1 MGAYN
6 TPVNIYLAC
15 TVRGDRGAVAVL
27 REVADHLEGAGH
39 TVLTRH
45 LLDDNVDSAESSLTE
60 REVFARDM
68 EWLTAADVLI
78 ADASG
83 SSYGVG
89 FEVGYVLGRSDVTG
103 QRVLLLYNDAR
114 RSVVS
119 RLIVGTDHQRCIVHS
134 YQRADDLLPLIT
146 GFLDPEVMTADVP
159 RTRPNW
165 L

>member
-1 MGAYN
+1 MHN

-27 REVADHLEGAGH
+27 REVADLLEGAGH

-45 LLDDNVDSAESSLTE
+45 LLDDNVDSAESTLTE

-68 EWLTAADVLI
+68 QWLTAADVLI
-78 ADASG
+78 AEASG

-89 FEVGYVLGRSDVTG
+89 FEVGYVLGRSDVTD

-114 RSVVS
+114 RSAVS
-119 RLIVGTDHQRCIVHS
+119 RLIVGADHPRCQVHG
-134 YQRADDLLPLIT
+134 YQRAGDLMPVVT
-146 GFLDPEVMTADVP
+146 RFLAAEVIPADVP
-159 RTRPNW
+159 YA
-165 L
+165 